1 VSRSEGGFTL
11 LEVMVAL
18 AVFAVMAGAIALA
31 NTQNLAA
38 ARQIEEQTDA
48 RWVNQNILQQLRFSA
63 LPDAGDRLTREATFN
78 GRDWEVEVRV
88 TAFSF
93 PMLPPVE
100 PYLRAV
106 ELSARLESEPDDTP
120 PADRLTAVLAAP

>member
-1 VSRSEGGFTL
+1 MSRSESGFTL

-18 AVFAVMAGAIALA
+18 AIFAVMAGAIALA
-31 NTQNLAA
+31 NTQNLSA

-48 RWVNQNILQQLRFSA
+48 RWVNQNILAQLRLSA
-63 LPDAGDRLTREATFN
+63 LPDAGDRLTRRANFN

-88 TAFSF
+88 TSF
-93 PMLPPVE
+93 RFAMLPLIE
-100 PYLRAV
+100 PYLRQV
-106 ELSARLESEPDDTP
+106 ELSARLESEASDAP

>member
-1 VSRSEGGFTL
+1 MSRSEGGFTL

-18 AVFAVMAGAIALA
+18 AIFAVMAGAIALA

-63 LPDAGDRLTREATFN
+63 LPDAGDRLTREASFN

-88 TAFSF
+88 TSFSF

-100 PYLRAV
+100 PHLRAV
-106 ELSARLESEPDDTP
+106 ELSARLESEADDAP

>member
-1 VSRSEGGFTL
+1 MSRSEGGFTL

-63 LPDAGDRLTREATFN
+63 LPDAGDRLTRETTFN
-78 GRDWEVEVRV
+78 GRDWKVEVRV
-88 TAFSF
+88 TAFNF

-106 ELSARLESEPDDTP
+106 ELSARLEAEPDDAP